1 MARAKPKPRASL
13 YDRDFFAWTQEQA
26 ALLRQGA
33 ARQQDTHLDLEHL
46 AEEIDSLGKRDR
58 RALTTNIARV
68 IEHLLKL
75 QYARSHEPRAGW
87 ETSVDVHRT
96 KALKILAD
104 SPGLRREL
112 PNLLGES
119 YHDGR
124 RWAARSLRSAV
135 DSKAFAESCPYT
147 LEQILDHDWW
157 P

>member
-46 AEEIDSLGKRDR
+46 AEEIESLGKRDR

-75 QYARSHEPRAGW
+75 QYARAPMSLVPAGRPRS
-87 ETSVDVHRT
+87 TST
-96 KALKILAD
+96 A
-104 SPGLRREL
+104 RRL
-112 PNLLGES
+112 
-119 YHDGR
+119 
-124 RWAARSLRSAV
+124 
-135 DSKAFAESCPYT
+135 
-147 LEQILDHDWW
+147 
-157 P
+157 